1 MSKSVMLD
9 LKFDFRTFSSK
20 KVLDMVFENI
30 ACGYN
35 GKETLL
41 RWFRLLAFFFNT
53 HVCMK
58 RSRYFEELAREHTA
72 GFGMLVV

>member
-1 MSKSVMLD
+1 MEKKRFYD
-9 LKFDFRTFSSK
+9 DFDFS
-20 KVLDMVFENI
+20 L
-30 ACGYN
+30 
-35 GKETLL
+35 
-41 RWFRLLAFFFNT
+41 FFNT

>member
-41 RWFRLLAFFFNT
+41 R
-53 HVCMK
+53 
-58 RSRYFEELAREHTA
+58 
-72 GFGMLVV
+72 